1 VSTLYQ
7 FHVNV
12 FARDDAAPFAVTWE
26 DAATML
32 ERLPR
37 MIFEPDG
44 SFVVSGSFEQPGLP
58 SVSERAASPSAFE
71 RAGSS
76 STPAQE
82 AHRWQVNGHLF
93 DFAGRLHR
101 MELRGRCPPEAF
113 DTLLACV
120 GWPAQA
126 LAFEMVRAGTTLEE
140 TAFRRQAG
148 GGDAPAR

>member
-12 FARDDAAPFAVTWE
+12 FAACDTAPLAVTWE
-26 DAATML
+26 DAAAML
-32 ERLPR
+32 EQLPR

-44 SFVVSGSFEQPGLP
+44 SFVVSGHL
-58 SVSERAASPSAFE
+58 E
-71 RAGSS
+71 RAGPSS
-76 STPAQE
+76 APAPTKQ
-82 AHRWQVNGHLF
+82 RWQVDGHLF

-101 MELRGRCPPEAF
+101 MELRGTCPSAAF
-113 DTLLACV
+113 DELLKCV

-126 LAFEMVRAGTTLEE
+126 LAFEMVREGVRVDEE
-140 TAFRRQAG
+140 EFRRRSLEVTTSG